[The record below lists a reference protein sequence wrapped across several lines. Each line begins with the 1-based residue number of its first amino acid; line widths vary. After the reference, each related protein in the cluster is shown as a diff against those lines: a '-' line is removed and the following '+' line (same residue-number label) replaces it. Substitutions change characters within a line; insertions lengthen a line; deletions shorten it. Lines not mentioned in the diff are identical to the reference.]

1 MLFFSRDLGIDLGTS
16 NVLIYAAGRGIVL
29 REPSVIALDKNS
41 GKVLQ
46 VGAAARSMLGRTP
59 GNVVAV
65 HPLQDGVISDYELT
79 ARMLTEMLRRVLRH
93 AIVKPRMIVTVPS
106 GITEVEERAVIQA
119 AMEAGARRVYLIEAP
134 LAAALGAQLDI
145 TAPEGRMVVD
155 IGGGTTDIGVLT
167 MNGIA
172 QSASLKVAGAAF
184 DEAIIRHLRRRY
196 GLLIGTTVAEEI
208 KMSIGC
214 VTPRPEALTMTV
226 KGRDL
231 KNGLAREAQWVVVLG
246 AGVNGTVPSQALR
259 ERLEAAQDYL
269 ARYPEAI
276 AVLSGAQGDGEA
288 ITEAQCMYD
297 WLTARG
303 VDPARLRMETKATT
317 TEENLRCS
325 LDLIEAETGTRPAQI
340 AVISGEY
347 HLLRAELLARRAGA
361 EALGVPSYT
370 HDRAFY
376 CLMLAREVC
385 GVWAALLF

>member
-1 MLFFSRDLGIDLGTS
+1 MEFVKTFGLTEFIDDIQISIYNLIQIAVTFVGDSDNDGEEPKGFRFDPIQIAAFKDRKGVKQFLQIVFGRGHLTVADIVDEHFFQIVGVFYRNVFFFVMLNVNIDLILFIVLMRRRCWIPTAALLALGLVFYFAVYGFRFAGVLLFLAAGVVLAFGIVDALRGRFPRFSRWATRLGLILVCLGLLLAAGTAGWVVS
-16 NVLIYAAGRGIVL
+16 AGRG
-29 REPSVIALDKNS
+29 
-41 GKVLQ
+41 
-46 VGAAARSMLGRTP
+46 AADP
-59 GNVVAV
+59 
-65 HPLQDGVISDYELT
+65 
-79 ARMLTEMLRRVLRH
+79 
-93 AIVKPRMIVTVPS
+93 
-106 GITEVEERAVIQA
+106 
-119 AMEAGARRVYLIEAP
+119 
-134 LAAALGAQLDI
+134 
-145 TAPEGRMVVD
+145 
-155 IGGGTTDIGVLT
+155 
-167 MNGIA
+167 
-172 QSASLKVAGAAF
+172 
-184 DEAIIRHLRRRY
+184 
-196 GLLIGTTVAEEI
+196 
-208 KMSIGC
+208 
-214 VTPRPEALTMTV
+214 
-226 KGRDL
+226 
-231 KNGLAREAQWVVVLG
+231 EAQWVVVLG

-340 AVISGEY
+340 AVVSGEY

>member
-1 MLFFSRDLGIDLGTS
+1 M
-16 NVLIYAAGRGIVL
+16 
-29 REPSVIALDKNS
+29 
-41 GKVLQ
+41 
-46 VGAAARSMLGRTP
+46 
-59 GNVVAV
+59 
-65 HPLQDGVISDYELT
+65 
-79 ARMLTEMLRRVLRH
+79 
-93 AIVKPRMIVTVPS
+93 
-106 GITEVEERAVIQA
+106 
-119 AMEAGARRVYLIEAP
+119 
-134 LAAALGAQLDI
+134 
-145 TAPEGRMVVD
+145 
-155 IGGGTTDIGVLT
+155 
-167 MNGIA
+167 
-172 QSASLKVAGAAF
+172 
-184 DEAIIRHLRRRY
+184 
-196 GLLIGTTVAEEI
+196 
-208 KMSIGC
+208 
-214 VTPRPEALTMTV
+214 
-226 KGRDL
+226 
-231 KNGLAREAQWVVVLG
+231 LG

-259 ERLEAAQDYL
+259 ERLEAARDYL
-269 ARYPEAI
+269 ARYPEAV

>member
-1 MLFFSRDLGIDLGTS
+1 MREKWKALTKRERLLF
-16 NVLIYAAGRGIVL
+16 
-29 REPSVIALDKNS
+29 
-41 GKVLQ
+41 
-46 VGAAARSMLGRTP
+46 
-59 GNVVAV
+59 
-65 HPLQDGVISDYELT
+65 
-79 ARMLTEMLRRVLRH
+79 
-93 AIVKPRMIVTVPS
+93 
-106 GITEVEERAVIQA
+106 
-119 AMEAGARRVYLIEAP
+119 
-134 LAAALGAQLDI
+134 AAALVFLALAVLLRFVPGLRFSALLCLCA
-145 TAPEGRMVVD
+145 TAVLFIFYLLEHFARRGHRAAAWCELALIAALLLGFSLFTVLETMVVRGSFAD
-155 IGGGTTDIGVLT
+155 ESDAPV
-167 MNGIA
+167 
-172 QSASLKVAGAAF
+172 SAV
-184 DEAIIRHLRRRY
+184 I
-196 GLLIGTTVAEEI
+196 
-208 KMSIGC
+208 
-214 VTPRPEALTMTV
+214 
-226 KGRDL
+226 
-231 KNGLAREAQWVVVLG
+231 VLG

-303 VDPARLRMETKATT
+303 VVPDRLRMETKATT

-340 AVISGEY
+340 AVVSGEY

>member
-1 MLFFSRDLGIDLGTS
+1 MENYVDFAVQKAVELLAIDSPTGYTAEAEEFVLREFRALGFAAERTAKGGILIDLGGENADDALLLEAHADTLGGMVAEIKGDGRLRIV
-16 NVLIYAAGRGIVL
+16 NVGGMNANNAEAENCRVVTKFSGSYEGTLQLINASIHVNGDYASTKRSWDTVEVVLAFGIVDALRGRFPRFSRWATRLGLILVCLGLLLAAGTAGWVVSAGRG
-29 REPSVIALDKNS
+29 
-41 GKVLQ
+41 
-46 VGAAARSMLGRTP
+46 AADP
-59 GNVVAV
+59 
-65 HPLQDGVISDYELT
+65 
-79 ARMLTEMLRRVLRH
+79 
-93 AIVKPRMIVTVPS
+93 
-106 GITEVEERAVIQA
+106 
-119 AMEAGARRVYLIEAP
+119 
-134 LAAALGAQLDI
+134 
-145 TAPEGRMVVD
+145 
-155 IGGGTTDIGVLT
+155 
-167 MNGIA
+167 
-172 QSASLKVAGAAF
+172 
-184 DEAIIRHLRRRY
+184 
-196 GLLIGTTVAEEI
+196 
-208 KMSIGC
+208 
-214 VTPRPEALTMTV
+214 
-226 KGRDL
+226 
-231 KNGLAREAQWVVVLG
+231 EAQWVVVLG

-340 AVISGEY
+340 AVVSGEY

>member
-1 MLFFSRDLGIDLGTS
+1 MR
-16 NVLIYAAGRGIVL
+16 GRFW
-29 REPSVIALDKNS
+29 
-41 GKVLQ
+41 
-46 VGAAARSMLGRTP
+46 
-59 GNVVAV
+59 
-65 HPLQDGVISDYELT
+65 
-79 ARMLTEMLRRVLRH
+79 
-93 AIVKPRMIVTVPS
+93 
-106 GITEVEERAVIQA
+106 
-119 AMEAGARRVYLIEAP
+119 AP
-134 LAAALGAQLDI
+134 AAALLALGFVFYFAVYGFRFAGVLLFL
-145 TAPEGRMVVD
+145 AAGVVLAFGVVD
-155 IGGGTTDIGVLT
+155 ALRGRFPRFSRWATRLGLILVCLGLVLAAGTAGWVV
-167 MNGIA
+167 
-172 QSASLKVAGAAF
+172 SAGHGA
-184 DEAIIRHLRRRY
+184 DD
-196 GLLIGTTVAEEI
+196 
-208 KMSIGC
+208 
-214 VTPRPEALTMTV
+214 P
-226 KGRDL
+226 
-231 KNGLAREAQWVVVLG
+231 EAQWVVVLG

-276 AVLSGAQGDGEA
+276 AVLSGAQGDGES
-288 ITEAQCMYD
+288 ITEARCMYD

-303 VDPARLRMETKATT
+303 VEPATT

>member
-1 MLFFSRDLGIDLGTS
+1 MRGLGIAMDSNWKPMFVLEGDTARADACLIRPYNAAVEDPSLGWENAGYWAAPHTLS
-16 NVLIYAAGRGIVL
+16 GDNIRLISYSVPLIAPDGTVYGVLGVDILEDYLL
-29 REPSVIALDKNS
+29 RLLPYDELSEDHGSAYILGVR
-41 GKVLQ
+41 
-46 VGAAARSMLGRTP
+46 GAADP
-59 GNVVAV
+59 
-65 HPLQDGVISDYELT
+65 
-79 ARMLTEMLRRVLRH
+79 
-93 AIVKPRMIVTVPS
+93 
-106 GITEVEERAVIQA
+106 
-119 AMEAGARRVYLIEAP
+119 
-134 LAAALGAQLDI
+134 
-145 TAPEGRMVVD
+145 
-155 IGGGTTDIGVLT
+155 
-167 MNGIA
+167 
-172 QSASLKVAGAAF
+172 
-184 DEAIIRHLRRRY
+184 
-196 GLLIGTTVAEEI
+196 
-208 KMSIGC
+208 
-214 VTPRPEALTMTV
+214 
-226 KGRDL
+226 
-231 KNGLAREAQWVVVLG
+231 EAQWVVVLG

-269 ARYPEAI
+269 ARYPEAV

-303 VDPARLRMETKATT
+303 VVPDRLRMETKATT

-340 AVISGEY
+340 AAISGEY

>member
-1 MLFFSRDLGIDLGTS
+1 M
-16 NVLIYAAGRGIVL
+16 
-29 REPSVIALDKNS
+29 
-41 GKVLQ
+41 
-46 VGAAARSMLGRTP
+46 
-59 GNVVAV
+59 
-65 HPLQDGVISDYELT
+65 
-79 ARMLTEMLRRVLRH
+79 
-93 AIVKPRMIVTVPS
+93 
-106 GITEVEERAVIQA
+106 
-119 AMEAGARRVYLIEAP
+119 
-134 LAAALGAQLDI
+134 
-145 TAPEGRMVVD
+145 
-155 IGGGTTDIGVLT
+155 
-167 MNGIA
+167 
-172 QSASLKVAGAAF
+172 
-184 DEAIIRHLRRRY
+184 
-196 GLLIGTTVAEEI
+196 
-208 KMSIGC
+208 
-214 VTPRPEALTMTV
+214 
-226 KGRDL
+226 
-231 KNGLAREAQWVVVLG
+231 VLG

-303 VDPARLRMETKATT
+303 VVPDRLRMETKATT

-340 AVISGEY
+340 AVVSGEY
-347 HLLRAELLARRAGA
+347 HLLAGEAVKEILARRAGT

>member
-1 MLFFSRDLGIDLGTS
+1 MRRRFWIPTAALLALGLVFYFAVYGFRFAGVLLFLAAGVVLAFGIVDALRGRFPRFSRWATRLGLILVCLGL
-16 NVLIYAAGRGIVL
+16 VLAAGTAGWVV
-29 REPSVIALDKNS
+29 SA
-41 GKVLQ
+41 GH
-46 VGAAARSMLGRTP
+46 GADDP
-59 GNVVAV
+59 
-65 HPLQDGVISDYELT
+65 
-79 ARMLTEMLRRVLRH
+79 
-93 AIVKPRMIVTVPS
+93 
-106 GITEVEERAVIQA
+106 
-119 AMEAGARRVYLIEAP
+119 
-134 LAAALGAQLDI
+134 
-145 TAPEGRMVVD
+145 
-155 IGGGTTDIGVLT
+155 
-167 MNGIA
+167 
-172 QSASLKVAGAAF
+172 
-184 DEAIIRHLRRRY
+184 
-196 GLLIGTTVAEEI
+196 
-208 KMSIGC
+208 
-214 VTPRPEALTMTV
+214 
-226 KGRDL
+226 
-231 KNGLAREAQWVVVLG
+231 EAQWVVVLG

-269 ARYPEAI
+269 VRYPEAI

-340 AVISGEY
+340 AVVSGEY

>member
-1 MLFFSRDLGIDLGTS
+1 M
-16 NVLIYAAGRGIVL
+16 
-29 REPSVIALDKNS
+29 
-41 GKVLQ
+41 
-46 VGAAARSMLGRTP
+46 
-59 GNVVAV
+59 
-65 HPLQDGVISDYELT
+65 
-79 ARMLTEMLRRVLRH
+79 
-93 AIVKPRMIVTVPS
+93 
-106 GITEVEERAVIQA
+106 
-119 AMEAGARRVYLIEAP
+119 
-134 LAAALGAQLDI
+134 
-145 TAPEGRMVVD
+145 
-155 IGGGTTDIGVLT
+155 
-167 MNGIA
+167 
-172 QSASLKVAGAAF
+172 
-184 DEAIIRHLRRRY
+184 
-196 GLLIGTTVAEEI
+196 
-208 KMSIGC
+208 
-214 VTPRPEALTMTV
+214 
-226 KGRDL
+226 
-231 KNGLAREAQWVVVLG
+231 LG

-269 ARYPEAI
+269 ARYPEAV

-303 VDPARLRMETKATT
+303 VEPARLRLETKATT

-361 EALGVPSYT
+361 KALGVPSYT